1 MFSRILVGVDG
12 SEHGARALAVAT
24 ELAVA
29 GRGRLSLMSIVPH
42 PSPWAWGGPFSPDE
56 LRRDA
61 ERYYEAVLR
70 KAVEAVPAQVP
81 TVLHVRHGRA
91 ADRLLDEVRRD
102 HYDLIVVDS
111 RNRGRLRSAL
121 FGGLGPERR
130 SPVPILVVPV
140 PTPDVRGSEQGR
152 GRELDLCVSNVSIVT
167 RAPPREAT
175 SVS

>member
-12 SEHGARALAVAT
+12 SEHAALALAVAT

-29 GRGRLSLMSIVPH
+29 ERGRLTLMSIVPH

-81 TVLHVRHGRA
+81 TVLHVRHGPA

-102 HYDLIVVDS
+102 HYDLIVVGS
-111 RNRGRLRSAL
+111 REGGRLRSAL
-121 FGGLGPERR
+121 FGGLGQKLERQ
-130 SPVPILVVPV
+130 SPIPVLAVPV
-140 PTPDVRGSEQGR
+140 PTMDVRGSDRGR
-152 GRELDLCVSNVSIVT
+152 GRDLGLLRVDRLHRHRS
-167 RAPPREAT
+167 AAA
-175 SVS
+175 